1 MRKRG
6 LSLSSIRV
14 WRNSYQGISSSRA
27 IAKDGVSLSDG
38 RDEGEVAEEEALCGE
53 EDVWERLALAKER
66 TAGRSGLASAGD
78 GEEALVAAE
87 EGWVAVAT
95 GCGRGAGVGAAV
107 GRKAVDWPR
116 KMFPKEEYREDVEG
130 RGEAAE
136 AIGVREGGEAVATEE
151 GLVAADAADAVA
163 RVDTGVAV

>member
-1 MRKRG
+1 MRERG
-6 LSLSSIRV
+6 LPLSSVRV
-14 WRNSYQGISSSRA
+14 WRNGYQGISSSRA
-27 IAKDGVSLSDG
+27 IAKDGVSSSDG
-38 RDEGEVAEEEALCGE
+38 RDEGEVAEEDPLCGE

-78 GEEALVAAE
+78 GEEALVATE

-95 GCGRGAGVGAAV
+95 GCGRGVGVGAAV

-136 AIGVREGGEAVATEE
+136 AIGARDGGDAVATEV
-151 GLVAADAADAVA
+151 GFTAVDAADAVA
-163 RVDTGVAV
+163 GVDEGVAV